1 MLVPRSRQRESKLV
15 PHHNGCLSL
24 PLWGGTIIRGSID
37 LSAAGPRAAL
47 LPPITNSTY
56 PFAIF
61 QSEKSTLFFYESL
74 RIYSRSLVGY
84 FHGYF
89 IVARRARSGGRGIIL
104 SAANRKGRIEE
115 EDEREREAVGRKLA
129 RRFHFLSICIYE
141 PAWSWKLLSAWKV
154 DARHFDIST
163 ASRAR
168 FAGFPRRGRVSME
181 KRKRWWRI
189 FWLLEAKERKWCL
202 WRDVFVKDSLTRSS
216 LPEYY
221 FTWRGFTN
229 LGQRRPPSSSSS
241 FVRLDYATTLF
252 PCLSFLAFLF
262 FPFPFPLSFLSL
274 SRNSPH
280 SYHSF
285 CVPVEIGRR
294 LADGDFRARVSR
306 IPREICASLGW
317 KNDPTNKRR
326 RRNTI
331 HNRCRFVSF
340 SLYCKNENWPSVSSP
355 RYRNEY
361 IYIYPPSSSLP
372 YLISV

>member
-1 MLVPRSRQRESKLV
+1 MPIPPPLRRNDHSGIDRSVCGRTASCAFAANNQFYLPFRHFPIGEINSLFLRKFAYVLSIVGGIFPRIFHCRET
-15 PHHNGCLSL
+15 G
-24 PLWGGTIIRGSID
+24 
-37 LSAAGPRAAL
+37 
-47 LPPITNSTY
+47 
-56 PFAIF
+56 
-61 QSEKSTLFFYESL
+61 EKWRKRNHF
-74 RIYSRSLVGY
+74 
-84 FHGYF
+84 
-89 IVARRARSGGRGIIL
+89 
-104 SAANRKGRIEE
+104 AANRKGRIEE
-115 EDEREREAVGRKLA
+115 EDEREAVGRKLA

-141 PAWSWKLLSAWKV
+141 PAWSWKLLSARKV
-154 DARHFDIST
+154 DARYFDIST

-181 KRKRWWRI
+181 KRWKKRWRI

-280 SYHSF
+280 SYSLLLCPGWDRTTF
-285 CVPVEIGRR
+285 GRR
-294 LADGDFRARVSR
+294 WFPRPSFADP
-306 IPREICASLGW
+306 PRNLCLSWLKKWSNEQE
-317 KNDPTNKRR
+317 KKEEYDP
-326 RRNTI
+326 
-331 HNRCRFVSF
+331 
-340 SLYCKNENWPSVSSP
+340 
-355 RYRNEY
+355 
-361 IYIYPPSSSLP
+361 
-372 YLISV
+372 

>member
-1 MLVPRSRQRESKLV
+1 MPLIAHPWPIHFVMLVPRSRQRESKLV

-24 PLWGGTIIRGSID
+24 PSLRSRGGTIIRGSID
-37 LSAAGPRAAL
+37 LSAAGPRAAI

-74 RIYSRSLVGY
+74 RMYSRSLVGY

-104 SAANRKGRIEE
+104 PRIERE
-115 EDEREREAVGRKLA
+115 ESRRRTRERQLGGNSQGG
-129 RRFHFLSICIYE
+129 SI
-141 PAWSWKLLSAWKV
+141 S
-154 DARHFDIST
+154 
-163 ASRAR
+163 
-168 FAGFPRRGRVSME
+168 FPFVFTSPREVENCCRRGRWTRDTSIFPPLLARDSLAFRE
-181 KRKRWWRI
+181 EEESRWRNDGRSGGEFFGFSRRK
-189 FWLLEAKERKWCL
+189 KERKWCL
-202 WRDVFVKDSLTRSS
+202 WRNVFVKDSLTRSS

-340 SLYCKNENWPSVSSP
+340 SLYCKNEN
-355 RYRNEY
+355 
-361 IYIYPPSSSLP
+361 
-372 YLISV
+372 

>member
-24 PLWGGTIIRGSID
+24 PSLRSRGGTIIRGSID

-280 SYHSF
+280 SYSLLLCPGWDRTTF
-285 CVPVEIGRR
+285 GRR
-294 LADGDFRARVSR
+294 WFPRPSFADP
-306 IPREICASLGW
+306 PRNLCLSWLKKWSNEQE
-317 KNDPTNKRR
+317 KKEEYDP
-326 RRNTI
+326 
-331 HNRCRFVSF
+331 
-340 SLYCKNENWPSVSSP
+340 
-355 RYRNEY
+355 
-361 IYIYPPSSSLP
+361 
-372 YLISV
+372 

>member
-1 MLVPRSRQRESKLV
+1 MPIPPPLRRNDHSGIDRSVCGRTASCAFAANNQFYLPFRHFPIGEI
-15 PHHNGCLSL
+15 NSL
-24 PLWGGTIIRGSID
+24 FLRK
-37 LSAAGPRAAL
+37 
-47 LPPITNSTY
+47 
-56 PFAIF
+56 FA
-61 QSEKSTLFFYESL
+61 Y
-74 RIYSRSLVGY
+74 
-84 FHGYF
+84 
-89 IVARRARSGGRGIIL
+89 IL
-104 SAANRKGRIEE
+104 SIVGGIFPRIFHCREAGEKWRKRNHFAANRKGRIEE
-115 EDEREREAVGRKLA
+115 EDEREAVGRKLA

-280 SYHSF
+280 SYSLLLCPGWDRTTF
-285 CVPVEIGRR
+285 GRR
-294 LADGDFRARVSR
+294 WFPRPSFADP
-306 IPREICASLGW
+306 PRNLCLSWLEKWSNEQE
-317 KNDPTNKRR
+317 KKEEYDP
-326 RRNTI
+326 
-331 HNRCRFVSF
+331 
-340 SLYCKNENWPSVSSP
+340 
-355 RYRNEY
+355 
-361 IYIYPPSSSLP
+361 
-372 YLISV
+372 

>member
-1 MLVPRSRQRESKLV
+1 MPIPPPLRRNDHSGIDRSVCGRTASCAFAANNQFYLPFRHFPIGEINSLFLRKFAYVLSIVGGIFPRIFHCRET
-15 PHHNGCLSL
+15 G
-24 PLWGGTIIRGSID
+24 
-37 LSAAGPRAAL
+37 
-47 LPPITNSTY
+47 
-56 PFAIF
+56 
-61 QSEKSTLFFYESL
+61 EKWRKRNHF
-74 RIYSRSLVGY
+74 
-84 FHGYF
+84 
-89 IVARRARSGGRGIIL
+89 
-104 SAANRKGRIEE
+104 AANRKGRI

-280 SYHSF
+280 SYSLLLCPGWDRTTF
-285 CVPVEIGRR
+285 GRR
-294 LADGDFRARVSR
+294 WFPRPSFADP
-306 IPREICASLGW
+306 PRNLCLSWLKKWSNEQE
-317 KNDPTNKRR
+317 KKEEYDP
-326 RRNTI
+326 
-331 HNRCRFVSF
+331 
-340 SLYCKNENWPSVSSP
+340 
-355 RYRNEY
+355 
-361 IYIYPPSSSLP
+361 
-372 YLISV
+372 

>member
-1 MLVPRSRQRESKLV
+1 MPIPPPLRRNDHSGIDRSVCGRTASCAFAANNQFYLPFRHFPIGEI
-15 PHHNGCLSL
+15 NSL
-24 PLWGGTIIRGSID
+24 FLRK
-37 LSAAGPRAAL
+37 
-47 LPPITNSTY
+47 
-56 PFAIF
+56 FA
-61 QSEKSTLFFYESL
+61 Y
-74 RIYSRSLVGY
+74 
-84 FHGYF
+84 
-89 IVARRARSGGRGIIL
+89 IL
-104 SAANRKGRIEE
+104 SIVGGIFPRIFHCRETGEKWRKRNHFAANRKGRI

-280 SYHSF
+280 SYSLLLCPGWDRTTF
-285 CVPVEIGRR
+285 GRR
-294 LADGDFRARVSR
+294 WFPRPSFADP
-306 IPREICASLGW
+306 PRNLCLSWLKKWSNEQE
-317 KNDPTNKRR
+317 KKEEYDP
-326 RRNTI
+326 
-331 HNRCRFVSF
+331 
-340 SLYCKNENWPSVSSP
+340 
-355 RYRNEY
+355 
-361 IYIYPPSSSLP
+361 
-372 YLISV
+372 

>member
-1 MLVPRSRQRESKLV
+1 MPIPPPPTSRRNDHSGIDRSVCGRTASCAFAANNQFYLPFRHFPIGEINSLFLRKFAYVLSIVGGIFPRIFYCRE
-15 PHHNGCLSL
+15 
-24 PLWGGTIIRGSID
+24 
-37 LSAAGPRAAL
+37 AG
-47 LPPITNSTY
+47 
-56 PFAIF
+56 
-61 QSEKSTLFFYESL
+61 EKWRKRNHF
-74 RIYSRSLVGY
+74 
-84 FHGYF
+84 
-89 IVARRARSGGRGIIL
+89 
-104 SAANRKGRIEE
+104 AANRKGRIEE

-361 IYIYPPSSSLP
+361 IYILPLPPSP
-372 YLISV
+372 I